1 MTTELSHV
9 PLFFV
14 CALALLGV
22 VSLYMFFVAASLGL
36 ARGKIARLEEMEERG
51 AFCASRAIALL
62 RDSDGFLLCAQFGRV
77 LTSIASGFML
87 AVLSFVF
94 SDRTPAGGLQIHW
107 TVAIALYVLLAA
119 TILLVVQIVKAISM
133 QYPERVLCAVALPL
147 DFHSWLFRPFLLSVR
162 RAINGVLA
170 RFNLRPPNERDVT
183 ISSEDLG
190 EIVEKSA
197 AAGALEKEDR
207 RLLRGVAEL
216 SERVAYDVMTQ
227 RKDVVWVRDSVST
240 ADVVRTFRSESVS
253 RLLVCGSDLDDVR
266 GVLLAK
272 DLLEYVGK
280 TTDSHSWRGLI
291 RPVYRT
297 PDTKVVR
304 DLLADMRSKRIHF
317 SVVTNEH
324 GEVAG
329 IVTLEDLLEEIVGE
343 IFDEFDNPQLE
354 IPAVIE
360 SKGEFVV
367 AGETTLVELESRC
380 GISLPDGEYQTVS
393 GFAQDRLGRVPA
405 EGDSF
410 SEGEITV
417 VVLEVRD
424 RRVVRLSLRKRSFG
438 APSGGNATGGD
449 TPSEIPPRIAQ
460 ST

>member
-1 MTTELSHV
+1 MTALLSHV
-9 PLFFV
+9 PLFFA

-22 VSLYMFFVAASLGL
+22 VALYMFFVAASLGL
-36 ARGKIARLEEMEERG
+36 ARGKIARLEEMEEQG
-51 AFCASRAIALL
+51 VFCASRAIALL

-107 TVAIALYVLLAA
+107 AVAISLYVLLAA
-119 TILLVVQIVKAISM
+119 TILLIVQIVKAISM

-147 DFHSWLFRPFLLSVR
+147 DFHSWLFRPFLLSAR
-162 RAINGVLA
+162 RAIAGVLT

-197 AAGALEKEDR
+197 AAGSLEKEDR

-216 SERVAYDVMTQ
+216 SERVAYDVMTP

-240 ADVVRTFRSESVS
+240 ADVVRTFRGESVS

-266 GVLLAK
+266 GVVLAK
-272 DLLEYVGK
+272 DLLEFVGK
-280 TTDSHSWRGLI
+280 TPDEHSWRALI

-329 IVTLEDLLEEIVGE
+329 IVTLEDLVEEIVGE
-343 IFDEFDNPQLE
+343 IFDEFDYPHLE
-354 IPAVIE
+354 LPAVIE
-360 SKGEFVV
+360 TKGAFVV

-393 GFAQDRLGRVPA
+393 GFVQDRLGRVPS

-410 SEGEITV
+410 SEDGITIA
-417 VVLEVRD
+417 VLEVRD
-424 RRVVRLSLRKRSFG
+424 RRVVRLSLRKRTS
-438 APSGGNATGGD
+438 AAQAVSDD
-449 TPSEIPPRIAQ
+449 TALVIPARVAQ
-460 ST
+460 SK

>member
-1 MTTELSHV
+1 MTVASSDIS
-9 PLFFV
+9 LFAL
-14 CALALLGV
+14 CALALLV
-22 VSLYMFFVAASLGL
+22 VVALYMFFVAASLGL
-36 ARGKIARLEEMEERG
+36 ARGKIARLEEMEEQG
-51 AFCASRAIALL
+51 FFCASRALALL
-62 RDSDGFLLCAQFGRV
+62 RDADGFLLCAQFGRV

-107 TVAIALYVLLAA
+107 AIEISLYVLLAA

-170 RFNLRPPNERDVT
+170 RFNLRAPSERDVT

-197 AAGALEKEDR
+197 AAGSLEKEDR

-216 SERVAYDVMTQ
+216 SERVAYDVMTP
-227 RKDVVWVRDSVST
+227 RKDVVWIRDSANI
-240 ADVVRTFRSESVS
+240 ADVVRTFREESVS
-253 RLLVCGSDLDDVR
+253 RLLVCGGDLDDVR
-266 GVLLAK
+266 GVLLGK
-272 DLLEYVGK
+272 DLLEFVGR
-280 TTDSHSWRGLI
+280 TPEALSWRKLI

-304 DLLADMRSKRIHF
+304 DLLADMRAKQIHF

-329 IVTLEDLLEEIVGE
+329 IVTLEDLLEELVGE
-343 IFDEFDNPQLE
+343 IFDEFDNPQHELPTVVE
-354 IPAVIE
+354 T
-360 SKGEFVV
+360 KGEFIV
-367 AGETTLVELESRC
+367 AGETSRAEVESRC

-393 GFAQDRLGRVPA
+393 GFVQDRLGRLPA

-410 SEGEITV
+410 SEHNITV
-417 VVLEVRD
+417 TVLEVCD
-424 RRVVRLSLRKRSFG
+424 RRVVRLSLRKRSG
-438 APSGGNATGGD
+438 ESGIALKEEL
-449 TPSEIPPRIAQ
+449 SVRPPQAA
-460 ST
+460 SYK